1 MQGYNMK
8 IIGITGKI
16 GAGKTLIL
24 DHLRARG
31 DSFVV
36 ESDVLAKELYKPGR
50 RVYTEISDAFGDEY
64 IETTTSEIDRKRLAA
79 LVFSDEKELEK
90 LNAIVHPAVK
100 SEILYLIS
108 EKAKMGVKYFFIE
121 AALLIQDGYREICD
135 EIWFVRADERIRM
148 NRLVKSRG
156 YSEDKCRS
164 IFTSQPDD
172 EYYISNSD
180 RVLDNTGEPIEVL
193 NEIDSLL

>member
-1 MQGYNMK
+1 MK